1 VPSTTRPTHHVK
13 PYKKSPNNVGLFL
26 LLKYKDLSYL
36 NDTQPTALLIKEEGK
51 LKLRVVENRM
61 SALYTLS
68 HKKTT
73 LPMFWECG

>member
-1 VPSTTRPTHHVK
+1 
-13 PYKKSPNNVGLFL
+13 
-26 LLKYKDLSYL
+26 
-36 NDTQPTALLIKEEGK
+36 LIKEEGK